1 MHNKMD
7 GEEILENV
15 FRELRRNKQPFC
27 HLYVAGVQHCCLP
40 RMFVVG
46 DSDLQLQSCC
56 QVSMS
61 SDLPGKTYTED
72 VRCVVTLMNSNT
84 LPEHMSK

>member
-1 MHNKMD
+1 MHNEMD
-7 GEEILENV
+7 GEEILANV
-15 FRELRRNKQPFC
+15 FRELRRNKHPFN

-46 DSDLQLQSCC
+46 DNDLQLQSCW

-72 VRCVVTLMNSNT
+72 VRCVAMLMNSNT

>member
-1 MHNKMD
+1 MN
-7 GEEILENV
+7 GEGILENV
-15 FRELRRNKQPFC
+15 YQELRRNKHSFN
-27 HLYVAGVQHCCLP
+27 HLYVAGVQHCCIP
-40 RMFVVG
+40 SMFVVG
-46 DSDLQLQSCC
+46 DNDLQLQSCW